1 MPGKKIGKPLPNQ
14 QTLLKERGFPPAFPT
29 SWAIFI
35 IETMNQ
41 QPQIPARFREHLED
55 LQALG
60 RPCAITFRAESGALS
75 TILAKIVSIYNDEGK
90 SYLRTDNGLAI
101 PVERVEEAGGMRA
114 RNLA

>member
-1 MPGKKIGKPLPNQ
+1 MEHQPKI
-14 QTLLKERGFPPAFPT
+14 
-29 SWAIFI
+29 S
-35 IETMNQ
+35 
-41 QPQIPARFREHLED
+41 PQFREHLED

-60 RPCAITFRAESGALS
+60 RPCAITFRAENGALS